1 MKTLYSQ
8 SNNNNNNAGNSCSPT
23 TDHILVTDPQSG
35 EVICSNCGQVLT
47 EKALENRAEWCSFN
61 SVEESTKSRIGAPT
75 SLARHD
81 MGLAT
86 VIGRTNKDA
95 SGNTIDAAMRSTM
108 DRLRIWDYRTQITSS
123 TDRNLRSAFGQLDK
137 LKDKLGLSDAAIEKT
152 AYIYRKAQDKGLVR
166 GRTITSVLAAAAYIV
181 AREIGIS
188 KTLHDISISAN
199 IGEKELSRSYRLLI
213 TELDLKVPL
222 IDPVKCIAKIANS
235 LDLKEMTKRRA
246 ISIMHE
252 VIKSGISAG
261 KNPMGLAAVVLYF
274 ASLSTGNE
282 HITQMDIADASGVTE
297 VTIRN
302 RLKDLRNKLEL
313 LN

>member
-8 SNNNNNNAGNSCSPT
+8 SNNNNNNACNSCSP

-47 EKALENRAEWCSFN
+47 EKILENRAEWRSFN
-61 SVEESTKSRIGAPT
+61 TVEESTKSRIGAPT

-95 SGNTIDAAMRSTM
+95 SGNTIDATMRSTM

-166 GRTITSVLAAAAYIV
+166 GRTITSVLAQQ
-181 AREIGIS
+181 
-188 KTLHDISISAN
+188 
-199 IGEKELSRSYRLLI
+199 
-213 TELDLKVPL
+213 
-222 IDPVKCIAKIANS
+222 
-235 LDLKEMTKRRA
+235 
-246 ISIMHE
+246 
-252 VIKSGISAG
+252 
-261 KNPMGLAAVVLYF
+261 
-274 ASLSTGNE
+274 
-282 HITQMDIADASGVTE
+282 HI
-297 VTIRN
+297 
-302 RLKDLRNKLEL
+302 L
-313 LN
+313 

>member
-1 MKTLYSQ
+1 
-8 SNNNNNNAGNSCSPT
+8 
-23 TDHILVTDPQSG
+23 
-35 EVICSNCGQVLT
+35 
-47 EKALENRAEWCSFN
+47 
-61 SVEESTKSRIGAPT
+61 
-75 SLARHD
+75 

-166 GRTITSVLAAAAYIV
+166 GRTITSVLAAGAYIV

-188 KTLHDISISAN
+188 KTLHDISTSAN

-235 LDLKEMTKRRA
+235 LGLKEITKRRA

-252 VIKSGISAG
+252 VIKSGMSAG

-274 ASLSTGNE
+274 QVLAPGNE

-302 RLKDLRNKLEL
+302 RLKNL
-313 LN
+313 